1 MLYSNLLKMAYTA
14 VDEEDKCIIDS
25 NDLVAKKLE
34 SYRQKKTEPSEGGFQ
49 AGLNASRLSQEEM
62 EPQNRN
68 AADEAALDADA
79 AAALVE
85 QQSVYDGPDPEE
97 LIAEAQQKIEEM
109 QANARAEIE
118 AQRKQTLETARKE
131 GFDQGFQDGHQQGL
145 AQAAEVRKELEQE
158 RLELQQEYQD
168 KVEELEPKF
177 IDTLTGIYEHIF
189 KVDLSGYRDIIV
201 HLITTALNGVE
212 GTGTYL
218 VHVSKDDFPYV
229 NLQKREIMSSVGI
242 GGSSVEII
250 EDISLKKNECL
261 IETEGGIFDCGLGTQ
276 LSELTRKLKLLSYE
290 KE

>member
-1 MLYSNLLKMAYTA
+1 MLYSNLLKRPYTA
-14 VDEEDKCIIDS
+14 VDEKDKCIIDS
-25 NDLVAKKLE
+25 NELIAKKLE
-34 SYRQKKTEPSEGGFQ
+34 SYRQTQEKNESSGFQ
-49 AGLNASRLSQEEM
+49 TGLDAPKLSEEDLSALQEESG
-62 EPQNRN
+62 
-68 AADEAALDADA
+68 DADAEA
-79 AAALVE
+79 AAALLA
-85 QQSVYDGPDPEE
+85 QQPVYNGPDPEE
-97 LIAEAQQKIEEM
+97 LLAEAQQKIEEM
-109 QANARAEIE
+109 KVNARAELE
-118 AQRKQTLETARKE
+118 AERQKTLEDARKE
-131 GFDQGFQDGHQQGL
+131 GFNKGFQEGSQQGL
-145 AQAAEVRKELEQE
+145 AQTETVRKELEQE
-158 RLELQQEYQD
+158 QMKLQQEYQSR
-168 KVEELEPKF
+168 VEELEPQF

-212 GTGTYL
+212 ETGTYL